1 MPGLKAITANTD
13 PAAKAHVYAEDD
25 AAIFQSI
32 VGADG
37 VFDIGQKCAAT
48 ILSNNQVRVEDGVV
62 CIGGHFA
69 RIPYGDYADCSI
81 ANGQSGYN
89 RNDIIVAKIV
99 STGFGGIDTMT
110 CEVKQGEAGATASDP
125 VITKGNMYAG
135 ELEREFPLYRVRIE
149 GISIAGIDKLFNV
162 IPTIPQTEER
172 IKELEVKVD
181 GLNSKITHTVTAIN
195 EQTTIKRQDCCEKNG
210 VIYCHIRVTI
220 PVIGYPGAWLLQTP
234 VRPLGETVIHG
245 VGANGIVRRFYI
257 NIQGILGNE
266 DNIDVSGDYDISFVI
281 SNA

>member
-37 VFDIGQKCAAT
+37 VFDIGKKCAAT

-110 CEVKQGEAGATASDP
+110 CEVKQGEAGVTASDP
-125 VITKGNMYAG
+125 TITKGNMYAG

-149 GISIAGIDKLFNV
+149 GLSIAGVDQLFDV

-172 IKELEVKVD
+172 IVALEKKADELNSNIEQLSNWSYVRTIFAQDIADALEVSFNNASDYSLYSGTTTSGVEGGWYAFKNN
-181 GLNSKITHTVTAIN
+181 NSKDSCGVYFTSNGSFIV
-195 EQTTIKRQDCCEKNG
+195 KRDTLG
-210 VIYCHIRVTI
+210 R
-220 PVIGYPGAWLLQTP
+220 WLVKL
-234 VRPLGETVIHG
+234 IH
-245 VGANGIVRRFYI
+245 
-257 NIQGILGNE
+257 
-266 DNIDVSGDYDISFVI
+266 
-281 SNA
+281 

>member
-69 RIPYGDYADCSI
+69 RIPYGDYADFSI

-110 CEVKQGEAGATASDP
+110 CEVKQGEAGVTALDP
-125 VITKGNMYAG
+125 SITKGNMYAG

-149 GISIAGIDKLFNV
+149 GLSIAGVDQLFDV

-172 IKELEVKVD
+172 IVALEKKAD
-181 GLNSKITHTVTAIN
+181 ELNSKTVHFITYSHPEFSVSAN
-195 EQTTIKRQDCCEKNG
+195 
-210 VIYCHIRVTI
+210 
-220 PVIGYPGAWLLQTP
+220 
-234 VRPLGETVIHG
+234 GET
-245 VGANGIVRRFYI
+245 
-257 NIQGILGNE
+257 
-266 DNIDVSGDYDISFVI
+266 SISFVVNPPSGYKALTI
-281 SNA
+281 IPYQTGAAGVFYEGCVVSYGTNITVWIYNTTSTTKNAKLVCDIVCVKI